1 MLSCVC
7 ACTANADKSMKSP
20 FQRFHSLESLES
32 LESLQQSR
40 RMELKPMES
49 PTLLPPLLQ
58 LPPHSAKLP
67 LMPLLVIMGNQQR
80 ASHNETASNS
90 EHGTLRS
97 PPPPTV
103 HLMLSGTAN
112 LADAKL

>member
-1 MLSCVC
+1 
-7 ACTANADKSMKSP
+7 
-20 FQRFHSLESLES
+20 
-32 LESLQQSR
+32 
-40 RMELKPMES
+40 
-49 PTLLPPLLQ
+49 
-58 LPPHSAKLP
+58 
-67 LMPLLVIMGNQQR
+67 MGNQQR